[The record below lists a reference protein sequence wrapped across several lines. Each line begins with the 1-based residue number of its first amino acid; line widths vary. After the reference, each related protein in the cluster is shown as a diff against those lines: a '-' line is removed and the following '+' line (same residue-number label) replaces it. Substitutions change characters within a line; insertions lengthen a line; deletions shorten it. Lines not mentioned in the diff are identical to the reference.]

1 MPPRIVARQL
11 SHPTGLFGRLIGRL
25 MNRHNAK
32 MNAFA
37 LELLELTPADRVLE
51 IGFGG
56 GVTLSTLIE
65 RAGFVAGIDRSHVM
79 VERANARYASV
90 VAAGRAEFRVG
101 TVEALPFET
110 ASFDKICTVNTI
122 YFWRSLEAGF
132 AEMHR
137 VLRPG
142 GRAVVGFL
150 PKTHMDRM
158 GMPRDIFT
166 TRAPEDVAAALENE
180 GFVNLRVERPQP
192 TTPWNVV
199 VARC

>member
-1 MPPRIVARQL
+1 
-11 SHPTGLFGRLIGRL
+11 
-25 MNRHNAK
+25 
-32 MNAFA
+32 
-37 LELLELTPADRVLE
+37 
-51 IGFGG
+51 
-56 GVTLSTLIE
+56 
-65 RAGFVAGIDRSHVM
+65 
-79 VERANARYASV
+79 
-90 VAAGRAEFRVG
+90 
-101 TVEALPFET
+101 
-110 ASFDKICTVNTI
+110 
-122 YFWRSLEAGF
+122 
-132 AEMHR
+132 MHR